1 MADSFASYW
10 AVHKKGLTLNAKRV
24 VDTLLSFYTV
34 GDCAFDDDGHH
45 GTPLQR
51 ERAAA
56 WGAELAMAS
65 SPKSASC
72 WPPRSPPASSS
83 SCPSSSPPTP
93 ETPTTPIRQRIARG
107 QDPRDRRRIGR
118 GDPRVAA

>member
-24 VDTLLSFYTV
+24 VDTLLTFYTV
-34 GDCAFDDDGHH
+34 GDCFVTDDGHH

-56 WGAELAMAS
+56 WGAQLAMAS
-65 SPKSASC
+65 SPKSAKL
-72 WPPRSPPASSS
+72 PAA
-83 SCPSSSPPTP
+83 
-93 ETPTTPIRQRIARG
+93 E
-107 QDPRDRRRIGR
+107 
-118 GDPRVAA
+118 VAARFELELPEFVAPDA

>member
-24 VDTLLSFYTV
+24 VDTLLLLL
-34 GDCAFDDDGHH
+34 H
-45 GTPLQR
+45 GRRLLRGRRRPPRHPLQR

-65 SPKSASC
+65 SPKSAKLL
-72 WPPRSPPASSS
+72 AS
-83 SCPSSSPPTP
+83 
-93 ETPTTPIRQRIARG
+93 E
-107 QDPRDRRRIGR
+107 
-118 GDPRVAA
+118 VAARFEVKLPEFVAPDA